1 MMDIDAV
8 KEQWTCPK
16 CRSRG
21 CMTQEMSLTKAGGRL
36 AFRAGSERYLM
47 LTCTLCGYSELY
59 NRKVLAR
66 IVEEARIENA
76 APIPKQVDLIKGDP

>member
-1 MMDIDAV
+1 MDVSAV

-21 CMTQEMSLTKAGGRL
+21 CMTQEMSLTKASDKL
-36 AFRAGSERYLM
+36 VLRAGSEKYLA

-59 NRKVLAR
+59 NMKVLAR
-66 IVEEARIENA
+66 IAEEVPIENA
-76 APIPKQVDLIKGDP
+76 APIAKQVDLIKGDQ